1 MPITNGVLTI
11 TPEDISL
18 GKHFFDAF
26 GHYESEISASW
37 LVSFAQARGEG
48 WEPFTDADI
57 EQFYAKSG
65 YVNFSFNRLLTSC
78 QILKREIAEGCVY
91 HFTEEFISRCY
102 KAASKKEAVHG

>member
-37 LVSFAQARGEG
+37 LVEFAQQRGEG
-48 WEPFTDADI
+48 
-57 EQFYAKSG
+57 
-65 YVNFSFNRLLTSC
+65 V
-78 QILKREIAEGCVY
+78 
-91 HFTEEFISRCY
+91 
-102 KAASKKEAVHG
+102 

>member
-37 LVSFAQARGEG
+37 LVEFAQQRGEG
-48 WEPFTDADI
+48 WKPFTHEDI
-57 EQFYAKSG
+57 EKFAVGADKVKNQIFRNHPVVAKFMKYEE
-65 YVNFSFNRLLTSC
+65 YVT
-78 QILKREIAEGCVY
+78 I
-91 HFTEEFISRCY
+91 EFDTDART
-102 KAASKKEAVHG
+102 ARVVPVR

>member
-37 LVSFAQARGEG
+37 LVEFAQQRGEG
-48 WEPFTDADI
+48 WKPFTHEDI
-57 EQFYAKSG
+57 EKFYSKSG
-65 YVNFSFNRLLTSC
+65 WRNFNFNRLLTSC
-78 QILKREIAEGCVY
+78 QILKREIGHTGGYVY

-102 KAASKKEAVHG
+102 KSGRRV